1 MDLEVAIPYL
11 FSTSDYKINGRI
23 LVLPIVGSGDSW
35 SNYSMYKT
43 VAQATGH
50 FIGYTNTGVTLGVQ
64 GEWAKCFWLLR
75 QITVEIFSERVT
87 GWCKYRKRN
96 EKPTI

>member
-1 MDLEVAIPYL
+1 MV
-11 FSTSDYKINGRI
+11 SDYTINGRV

-35 SNYSMYKT
+35 TNYSTYK
-43 VAQATGH
+43 QLPKATGL
-50 FIGYTNTGVTLGVQ
+50 FMAWSNTGVTLAGAR
-64 GEWAKCFWLLR
+64 GWAKCFGLLR
-75 QITVEIFSERVT
+75 QIAVEIFSERLP